1 MWSVDC
7 PCGCPCNFF
16 LFLCPLCLCS
26 GFISPCRPNF
36 CTASQTFEDVGVTNG
51 KISPE
56 QWQQLVKA
64 NPQMISYMTLPVLS
78 QLTTKYPVKK

>member
-1 MWSVDC
+1 MKMLMAAWV
-7 PCGCPCNFF
+7 PTTN
-16 LFLCPLCLCS
+16 LQQ
-26 GFISPCRPNF
+26 
-36 CTASQTFEDVGVTNG
+36 QTFEDVGVTNG

-78 QLTTKYPVKK
+78 QLTTKYPVTK

>member
-1 MWSVDC
+1 MKDSVSLCDRC
-7 PCGCPCNFF
+7 CTTFPCALN
-16 LFLCPLCLCS
+16 S
-26 GFISPCRPNF
+26 H
-36 CTASQTFEDVGVTNG
+36 QTFEDVGVTNG

-78 QLTTKYPVKK
+78 QLTTKYPLKKP

>member
-1 MWSVDC
+1 MGMGLIMVLSC
-7 PCGCPCNFF
+7 
-16 LFLCPLCLCS
+16 CLCMCDQ
-26 GFISPCRPNF
+26 FYA
-36 CTASQTFEDVGVTNG
+36 TQTFEDVGVTNG

-78 QLTTKYPVKK
+78 QLTSKYPVKK